1 MFAIFTGKHLCWSL
15 CLIKLKAQLFS
26 YEYCKIFKNTYSED
40 CLRKVASEVKRK
52 IAFGMISL
60 FYVKI

>member
-1 MFAIFTGKHLCWSL
+1 MLESL
-15 CLIKLKAQLFS
+15 FNKVEGAAV
-26 YEYCKIFKNTYSED
+26 EYCKIFKNTYSED